1 MGLVLDDH
9 REQQFVLLVAAVLP
23 TNSLIVIL

>member
-9 REQQFVLLVAAVLP
+9 REQQFVLFVAAVLS